1 MSMNLLRKPLAF
13 IVVSIASAFALFAIM
28 RLDLFQIVKD
38 IPIDQLRAQVPVS
51 ISNRAYFPGECR
63 VQLYGWAYTNPGPTD
78 AADQYFKIR
87 KINATL
93 DSESITPKEDVFDGK
108 GLDEHGWT
116 INIQRMGI
124 LTVNVEDYEAPGASI
139 NYGDILLECN
149 NSVSSTV
156 TLGLLVI
163 SLLSGL
169 IGLVFF
175 CVIIFSRK
183 RNKL

>member
-1 MSMNLLRKPLAF
+1 MSITLLRKPLTY
-13 IVVSIASAFALFAIM
+13 IVVSIASALALFAIM
-28 RLDLFQIVKD
+28 RLDLFQIVED
-38 IPIDQLRAQVPVS
+38 VPIDQLRAQNSVS
-51 ISNRAYFPGECR
+51 ISNRVYFPGECK
-63 VQLYGWAYTNPGPTD
+63 VQLYGWMNTNPGPTD

-87 KINATL
+87 KLNAAL
-93 DSESITPKEDVFDGK
+93 DSESITSKEDIFDGK
-108 GLDEHGWT
+108 GLDEHVWT
-116 INIQRMGI
+116 INIPRMGI

-169 IGLVFF
+169 ISFIFF
-175 CVIIFSRK
+175 FVIIFLRMRSK
-183 RNKL
+183 S